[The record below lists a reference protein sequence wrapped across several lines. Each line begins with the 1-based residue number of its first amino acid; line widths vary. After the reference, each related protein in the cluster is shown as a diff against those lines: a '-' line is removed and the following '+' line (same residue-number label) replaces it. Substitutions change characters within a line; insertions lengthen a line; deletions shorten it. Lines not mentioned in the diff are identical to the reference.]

1 MKTERYKESV
11 TRLPKE
17 GRHIVASQPNGN
29 IVVYQAYRQP
39 IADYAVEHKQFEKDF
54 SYNRMSWI
62 KPNFLWMMYRS
73 GWATKEEQE
82 NILAITIST
91 NTFDMILQDAV
102 VSSFD
107 KYFYTS
113 EAEWKR
119 DLEAHGVRLQ
129 WDPDHDL
136 FGNKIERRAIQLGLK
151 GNILYQYGK
160 ELIIDIQNITPFVV
174 RQREILEAGR
184 LDDLEIPYEEIYRP
198 ASETLASKIA
208 LS

>member
-1 MKTERYKESV
+1 
-11 TRLPKE
+11 
-17 GRHIVASQPNGN
+17 
-29 IVVYQAYRQP
+29 
-39 IADYAVEHKQFEKDF
+39 
-54 SYNRMSWI
+54 
-62 KPNFLWMMYRS
+62 MYRS

-129 WDPDHDL
+129 WDPDHDR